1 MLLAACTNPRPEDSP
16 EEQSRYIVDV
26 ALKIMDHMVQ
36 EGCVE
41 SAKNWAQTF
50 LTCTAWESIRP
61 SLQYYVQNDDIWA
74 EQDMVEDVSATFAAK
89 ILTTNDLCILWLAY
103 LYLIWFHELP
113 PTLFHEY
120 PNEYLSRDSL
130 FAIQWPAMEESDQD
144 DELHHIVHDIFL
156 GLTVHF
162 VDVNARPALVA
173 IVKNFVEF
181 LMARGEE
188 EERLLELVGP
198 TIFPESLPEIRDLYC
213 QIRLVSYFSLA
224 NSTWISFFTNNFAT
238 LCLPLCS
245 ALDMRKK
252 QLRA

>member
-1 MLLAACTNPRPEDSP
+1 MLLGACTNPRPEDSP
-16 EEQSRYIVDV
+16 QEQSRYVVDV

-50 LTCTAWESIRP
+50 LTCNAWESIRP
-61 SLQYYVQNDDIWA
+61 SLQYYVQNDDVWA

-89 ILTTNDLCILWLAY
+89 ILTANDLCILWLAY

-156 GLTVHF
+156 GLTVYF
-162 VDVNARPALVA
+162 VDVNARSALVA
-173 IVKNFVEF
+173 IVRNFIEF

-198 TIFPESLPEIRDLYC
+198 AIFPESLPEIRDIYC
-213 QIRLVSYFSLA
+213 QIRLVSYSH
-224 NSTWISFFTNNFAT
+224 SSRISHAWTTVVLTN
-238 LCLPLCS
+238 
-245 ALDMRKK
+245 
-252 QLRA
+252 